1 MTDFKTAR
9 RSRRDVLVATVQ
21 LAAFVSLSRAAQADS
36 HALKIGT
43 IGAGNV
49 GRALGTVWVNKGHQ
63 VKFSSRNPD
72 ELRPWVDELGPSASV
87 GTVAE
92 AVAFGDVIL
101 LAVPY
106 GALPDLAARF
116 APAMAE
122 KVLVMD
128 TCNPFPNRDGDVAVE
143 AIEKGAGRYIAELMP
158 GAPVVRAFNA
168 INYRLMARGGRQP
181 DGTLTGMPIAGD
193 DPEALAV
200 AAALTRDVDYEP
212 VIVGSLEFGKHLR
225 PRQPLAG
232 ELDVEEIRRI
242 AATLE
247 P

>member
-1 MTDFKTAR
+1 MMDFRTPYPTR
-9 RSRRDVLVATVQ
+9 RTVLRSAVYIAL
-21 LAAFVSLSRAAQADS
+21 LASVSQAHRAAA
-36 HALKIGT
+36 ATLKIAT

-49 GRALGTVWVNKGHQ
+49 GRALGTVWVKSGHE
-63 VKFSSRNPD
+63 VMFSSRNP
-72 ELRPWVDELGPSASV
+72 EGLKSWVNDLGPSAHA

-106 GALPDLAARF
+106 GALPQLAADF
-116 APAMAE
+116 APALAG
-122 KVLVMD
+122 KALVMD
-128 TCNPFPNRDGDVAVE
+128 TCNPFPDRDGAVAVA
-143 AIEKGAGRYIAELMP
+143 AIEKGAGRYIAELLP

-168 INYRLMARGGRQP
+168 VNYRLMESGGGRP

-193 DPEALAV
+193 NANALALASDLVSDV
-200 AAALTRDVDYEP
+200 AFEP

-232 ELDVEEIRRI
+232 EHAPDEIRSI
-242 AATLE
+242 AATL
-247 P
+247 

>member
-1 MTDFKTAR
+1 MTGFKMNH
-9 RSRRDVLVATVQ
+9 RSRRQILWAGVQIAALASVARPVH
-21 LAAFVSLSRAAQADS
+21 ADS

-49 GRALGTVWVNKGHQ
+49 GRALGTVWVKAGHE

-72 ELRPWVDELGPSASV
+72 ELRPWVAELDPSASA

-106 GALPDLAARF
+106 GALPQLAADY
-116 APAMAE
+116 APAMTD

-143 AIEKGAGRYIAELMP
+143 AIEKGAGRYIAELLP

-168 INYRLMARGGRQP
+168 INYRLMARGGGRD
-181 DGTLTGMPIAGD
+181 DGTLLGMPIAGD
-193 DPEALAV
+193 SAEALAV
-200 AAALTRDVDYEP
+200 ASALTRDVDYEP
-212 VIVGSLEFGKHLR
+212 VIVGDLAFGKHLR

-232 ELDVEEIRRI
+232 ELTVEDIKRI

-247 P
+247 

>member
-1 MTDFKTAR
+1 MNKFKPTH
-9 RSRRDVLVATVQ
+9 RSRRDVLLTAVQ
-21 LAAFVSLSRAAQADS
+21 LAAFACVSPIARADS
-36 HALKIGT
+36 HSLKIGT

-72 ELRPWVDELGPSASV
+72 SLRSWVDDLGPSASV
-87 GTVAE
+87 GTVEE

-116 APAMAE
+116 APAMAR
-122 KVLVMD
+122 KVPVMD

-168 INYRLMARGGRQP
+168 INYRRMAAGGRQS
-181 DGTLTGMPIAGD
+181 DGSLMGMPIAGD
-193 DPEALAV
+193 GAEALAV
-200 AAALTRDVDYEP
+200 ASALTRDVEYEP
-212 VIVGSLEFGKHLR
+212 VIVGDLEFGKHLR

-232 ELDVEEIRRI
+232 ELEVDEIKRI
-242 AATLE
+242 AATLD
-247 P
+247 